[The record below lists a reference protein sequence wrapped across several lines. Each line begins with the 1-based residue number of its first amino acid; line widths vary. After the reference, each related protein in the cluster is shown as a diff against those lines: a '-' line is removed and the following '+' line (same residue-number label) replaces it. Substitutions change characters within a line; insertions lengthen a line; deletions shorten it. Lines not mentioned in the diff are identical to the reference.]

1 MRQMKAAWA
10 WIIHM
15 NLKFFGIIILSA
27 LMFVLGF
34 FLGGF
39 NWGWADKNYSGE
51 VALWSMLGGWLSGI
65 ATLLAVLV
73 SLYMAYQ
80 ATQNENEKIRV
91 THGVSVDVTHGKGV
105 SCNIIIQNMRNMRVN
120 ITGVFFSL
128 GKSSGKF
135 SLDKVIGHRDIT
147 LSYKGET
154 EKIQFIIDSGVVW
167 WSTYTLFD
175 MDKNI
180 DFKKGKLF
188 ITTNLN
194 TYEFDLPKAYL
205 EAFEDAYSRYQTT
218 IK

>member
-1 MRQMKAAWA
+1 MRKLKAVWT
-10 WIIHM
+10 WGYHM

-39 NWGWADKNYSGE
+39 NWGWADKNHAGE
-51 VALWSMLGGWLSGI
+51 VALWSMLGGWLSAI

-91 THGVSVDVTHGKGV
+91 THGISVDVTHGKGV
-105 SCNIIIQNMRNMRVN
+105 NCNLIIQNMRNMTVN

-128 GKSSGKF
+128 GGTSARC
-135 SLDKVIGHRDIT
+135 SLDKVIGHHDIT
-147 LSYKGET
+147 LSYKGEIKSVKFT
-154 EKIQFIIDSGVVW
+154 IDSGVAW
-167 WSTYTLFD
+167 WSTYALFD
-175 MDKNI
+175 MNKNI

-205 EAFEDAYSRYQTT
+205 KAFEDAYSRYQGT